1 MSRRSGQNGYIEVRG
16 KYYVVRFWRDVS
28 GQEKRIHASTR
39 ICPISGPG
47 RLTKPERERRA
58 KQIVAESGA
67 NSESH
72 FNVVVANGTITTF
85 REQAEWWLRH
95 VQMRKRKPV
104 APATAEAWRNCLT
117 VWLNPQIGDTPLG
130 SVNNLVMRDLV
141 STMAARGLSPKTI
154 RNYTQVVKMVVA
166 SAVNDEGEQIF
177 PRRWNHEFCDMPEVK
192 SQRTPSFTS
201 EVMSQIVSRSHG
213 VKRMLYA
220 LMGATGLRAGEALG
234 IDLQHISDDFRTIKI
249 RQKVWR
255 GQMQNF
261 LKTEAGTREVDLCPP
276 LAEMLRNFVG
286 DRKSGLLF
294 QSKAGGFLCQTNLL
308 RRSLHPILNGL
319 GVSKAGFHAFR
330 RFRTTWLRKNRTP
343 EDLIRFW
350 LGHADET
357 VTDGYSK
364 LHEDVEYRREV
375 AEKVGLGFSLPIET
389 PDVVPSCTPFRSACL
404 KEQHAVTA

>member
-1 MSRRSGQNGYIEVRG
+1 MSRRSGQNGYVEVRG
-16 KYYVVRFWRDVS
+16 KYYVVRFWKDVP
-28 GQEKRIHASTR
+28 GQDKRIHASAK

-58 KQIVAESGA
+58 KEIIAESGA
-67 NSESH
+67 DSEAR
-72 FNVVVANGTITTF
+72 FKAVVANEISTTF
-85 REQAEWWLRH
+85 REQAEWWLHH
-95 VQMRKRKPV
+95 VQVRKRKPV
-104 APATAEAWRNCLT
+104 APATAEAWQNCLT
-117 VWLNPQIGDTPLG
+117 AWLNPEIGGIPLA

-177 PRRWNHEFCDMPEVK
+177 PRRWNHEFCDIPEVK
-192 SQRTPSFTS
+192 NQKTPSFTADT
-201 EVMSQIVSRSHG
+201 MNQIVSKSDG
-213 VKRMLYA
+213 MKRMLYA

-234 IDLQHISDDFRTIKI
+234 IDVQHISNDFRTIKI

-255 GQMQNF
+255 GRMQNF
-261 LKTEAGTREVDLCPP
+261 LKTDAGVREVDLCSG
-276 LAEMLRNFVG
+276 LSEMLRSFVG

-294 QSKAGGFLCQTNLL
+294 CTKTGGFLSQTNIL
-308 RRSLHPILNGL
+308 RRSLHPILKEL
-319 GVSKAGFHAFR
+319 GHSKAGLHAFR
-330 RFRTTWLRKNRTP
+330 RFRATWLRKNRTP

-364 LHEDVEYRREV
+364 LREDVDYRREV
-375 AEKVGLGFSLPIET
+375 AEKVELGFSLPLEM
-389 PDVVPSCTPFRSACL
+389 PDLVPIVPSPEAPVLQSGVL
-404 KEQHAVTA
+404 

>member
-1 MSRRSGQNGYIEVRG
+1 MGTPNSLHLSAVIDRVAPATPEKRRRGKSMSRRSGQNGYIEVRG
-16 KYYVVRFWRDVS
+16 KYYVVRFWKDVS

-72 FNVVVANGTITTF
+72 FNAFVANETSTTF
-85 REQAEWWLRH
+85 REQAQWWLRH

-104 APATAEAWRNCLT
+104 APATAEAWHNCLT
-117 VWLNPQIGDTPLG
+117 AWLNPQIGDTPLV

-166 SAVNDEGEQIF
+166 SAVNDEGEQVF

-192 SQRTPSFTS
+192 NQRTPSFTS
-201 EVMSQIVSRSHG
+201 EVMSQIVSKSHG

-234 IDLQHISDDFRTIKI
+234 IDLQHLQDGMQTTPQDVCLTEEAARFR
-249 RQKVWR
+249 
-255 GQMQNF
+255 
-261 LKTEAGTREVDLCPP
+261 LK
-276 LAEMLRNFVG
+276 
-286 DRKSGLLF
+286 K
-294 QSKAGGFLCQTNLL
+294 Q
-308 RRSLHPILNGL
+308 
-319 GVSKAGFHAFR
+319 AGFPVSDKIPEHFR
-330 RFRTTWLRKNRTP
+330 KW
-343 EDLIRFW
+343 
-350 LGHADET
+350 
-357 VTDGYSK
+357 
-364 LHEDVEYRREV
+364 
-375 AEKVGLGFSLPIET
+375 
-389 PDVVPSCTPFRSACL
+389 
-404 KEQHAVTA
+404 